1 MEWVKTNGVNIRD
14 YHQPH
19 EFLKF
24 YMMVKAKMMTPSDGV
39 LNVEKGN
46 TTENH
51 TLKLGN
57 IKRPKWK

>member
-1 MEWVKTNGVNIRD
+1 MEWVKKKWGSIID

-24 YMMVKAKMMTPSDGV
+24 YMMVKAKIMTPSDVV
-39 LNVEKGN
+39 LNVCKGN
-46 TTENH
+46 TKENH
-51 TLKLGN
+51 TLKVGT